1 MKTPE
6 QIAEQNG
13 WDGYASIVDQR
24 DIADIQKDAWNEALE
39 VAARKVKAL
48 SHGLDCSCDGCVA
61 RGNDV
66 VTILEQRIAE
76 PSNDRTE
83 RPGPL

>member
-24 DIADIQKDAWNEALE
+24 DIADIQKEAWNEALE
-39 VAARKVKAL
+39 TAARKVKAL

-61 RGNDV
+61 RKNDV
-66 VTILEQRIAE
+66 TTIFEQRIAE
-76 PSNDRTE
+76 PSNVALSGRGD
-83 RPGPL
+83 